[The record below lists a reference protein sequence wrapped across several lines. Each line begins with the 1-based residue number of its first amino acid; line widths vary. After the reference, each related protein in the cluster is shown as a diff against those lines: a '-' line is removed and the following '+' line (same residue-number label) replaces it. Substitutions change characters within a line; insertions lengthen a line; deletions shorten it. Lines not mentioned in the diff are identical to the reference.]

1 MAQGVANF
9 VTPFFGGMPAT
20 GTIARTVTNAKSGA
34 TSPVAGMVHALTLL
48 LVIWVAAP
56 LAYHV
61 PLAALSAILMFVAW
75 NMGDWRAFAQLR
87 QFRLPYRV
95 TLLAVFVLTVVLDLT
110 VAVEVGLFAAGLTFI
125 YRISSLTRAEAVPI
139 PPDVA
144 GKESQVRAHRLHG
157 ALFFGA
163 VRLIEAMEDDLPSQ
177 ALVLDLKNL
186 IYMDSSGADAMLAL
200 ARLCTTK
207 EVHLVLCGL
216 DHQPMDMAR
225 RCGLVNLLGTGAL
238 APDLASGLAQARP
251 VTLT

>member
-1 MAQGVANF
+1 
-9 VTPFFGGMPAT
+9 
-20 GTIARTVTNAKSGA
+20 
-34 TSPVAGMVHALTLL
+34 
-48 LVIWVAAP
+48 
-56 LAYHV
+56 
-61 PLAALSAILMFVAW
+61 
-75 NMGDWRAFAQLR
+75 MGDWRAFGQLR

-110 VAVEVGLFAAGLTFI
+110 VAVEVGLFAACLTFI
-125 YRISSLTRAEAVPI
+125 YRISSLTRAEAVPT

-144 GKESQVRAHRLHG
+144 SKESQVRAHRLHG

-225 RCGLVNLLGTGAL
+225 RCGLLNLLGSGSL
-238 APDLASGLAQARP
+238 APDLATGLAQARP
-251 VTLT
+251 VTLV